1 MHLTFI
7 PLRSIKADDFSV
19 STSIVS
25 DTMLPEE
32 IRDEIIACLRKHNV
46 LLELWP
52 ELAVYVSGSFGAGVA
67 DEYSDLDV
75 YVLYPESYHQ
85 SIVDDF
91 LQRDIAEEV
100 EFFIVRLPI
109 SRSAHFSLQTF
120 ESARNNIV
128 QLECISMYRYAHSTT
143 LHDPTRKFAK
153 IREESQRLPKEMIR
167 TLLQSEYA
175 GFIYH
180 ASPEATSN
188 LLRRKD
194 RATLCLRTWKGL
206 EYALRICCIL
216 DRLPYPHEKRIVEVG
231 LQTTLGKELKD
242 LFENFFK
249 LLETNAFQQNPS
261 STEKPA
267 IPKHEGL
274 QYYKYYCFQRELN
287 LILRSRL
294 EEAGVS
300 RRKLEWISE
309 LAEL

>member
-128 QLECISMYRYAHSTT
+128 QLECISMYRYTHSIT
-143 LHDPTRKFAK
+143 LHDPTGKFAK

-167 TLLQSEYA
+167 TLLQSEYS

-188 LLRRKD
+188 LLLRKD
-194 RATLCLRTWKGL
+194 RATLCLRTWKG
-206 EYALRICCIL
+206 EDDNRVPRWSGRVVC
-216 DRLPYPHEKRIVEVG
+216 R
-231 LQTTLGKELKD
+231 
-242 LFENFFK
+242 
-249 LLETNAFQQNPS
+249 
-261 STEKPA
+261 
-267 IPKHEGL
+267 
-274 QYYKYYCFQRELN
+274 
-287 LILRSRL
+287 
-294 EEAGVS
+294 
-300 RRKLEWISE
+300 
-309 LAEL
+309 